1 MALESATYINQLVQ
15 TNPTLADP
23 KSQGD
28 DHIRL
33 IKKVL
38 QETFPNLT
46 GAVTPTQA
54 QLNVLTDAT
63 LLIKPNMI
71 IMWGGSIASIPTGWL
86 LCNGTGT
93 TSTGLA
99 VPNLQ
104 DRFVLA
110 AGNSYTVG
118 AQGGSVTHDHLLQIN
133 GTSITVAQMPVHSH
147 TGITFKIPTGGSGYP
162 GFSGGGDAYVAGST
176 DNSGSGQAH
185 THTGATYPGT
195 NTMPPYYALAFIIKQ

>member
-15 TNPTLADP
+15 TNPTLSDP

-38 QETFPNLT
+38 QDTFPNIT
-46 GAVTPTQA
+46 GVVNSTQA
-54 QLNVLTDAT
+54 QLNLITDAT
-63 LLIKPNMI
+63 LFVKPNMV

-86 LCNGTGT
+86 LCNGSGT

-118 AQGGSVTHDHLLQIN
+118 TQGGNVTHDHLLQIN
-133 GTSITVAQMPVHSH
+133 GTSLTVAQMPVHSH
-147 TGITFKIPTGGSGYP
+147 GGVAWKTFAGSGFP
-162 GFSGGGDAYVAGST
+162 GFDGNGDMYVAGST
-176 DNSGSGQAH
+176 DNTGSGQAH
-185 THTGATYPGT
+185 THSGQTYSGT
-195 NTMPPYYALAFIIKQ
+195 NTMPPYYALAFIIKS